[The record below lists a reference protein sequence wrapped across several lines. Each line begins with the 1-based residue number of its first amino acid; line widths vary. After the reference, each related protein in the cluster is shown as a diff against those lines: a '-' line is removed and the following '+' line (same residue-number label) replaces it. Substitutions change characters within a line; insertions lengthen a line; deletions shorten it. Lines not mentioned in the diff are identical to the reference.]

1 MMQQNRDRN
10 GRPRNTRP
18 YDLNRDVARTSA
30 PSQNH
35 TPRSTGSSRYGYNGE
50 PLSRPP
56 SRSANGSVRSSRA
69 DNSIQFP
76 TQSQTRRPAQGQG
89 SNTTQYPSGSR
100 PAGSRPKN
108 AKSGGKQ
115 RRPANNARS
124 GQSSRK
130 NQNHPNAQNHPNR
143 QQPAG
148 SQNQRLRPAQG
159 QGSNTTQYPAGN
171 RPAGSRPK
179 NAKSGGKQRRPANN
193 ARSGQSSRKNQN
205 AQNRPNR
212 QHPAG
217 SQSAPQQSPARRE
230 MRKKRKVTR
239 ATLRRRRILRRL
251 TAFAMLL
258 CVIGAGIYLTM
269 TMLFRI
275 NSIQV
280 QTPDGKQVTE
290 IAGYSADSIL
300 QRMGVQLE
308 ENIFSFEP
316 GEKAAV
322 LEQNFPLLGSIK
334 VIRDYPNTVVVQVT
348 EAVPAYAVQNGN
360 KWLVISDKWKILSEE
375 STQPE
380 GLCTLYGG
388 KLQDTAPGQAFCLV
402 EDADAASAS
411 GSEAAGSES
420 TADTGDARMEALRTL
435 RSKLEE
441 YGLSQDVT
449 RLEVADPEQLAFLY
463 QDRISV
469 LLGTLNDLDYKLDR
483 ARYVLTNA
491 DGKGCGPT
499 DTGRLDFSHTSASS
513 TRKIY
518 FAQGEPTLPSGYV
531 VPPKAE
537 EPAPA
542 EDAADSTD
550 STEGVEPTDTAEPA
564 AEADTEQLPL
574 THPDR
579 MTANEEENPM

>member
-1 MMQQNRDRN
+1 MQQNRDRN

-18 YDLNRDVARTSA
+18 YDLNRDVVRTSA
-30 PSQNH
+30 PSQDRN

-56 SRSANGSVRSSRA
+56 SRSANGGVRSSRA
-69 DNSIQFP
+69 DNSVQFP
-76 TQSQTRRPAQGQG
+76 TQNRRPAQGQG

-100 PAGSRPKN
+100 PKN
-108 AKSGGKQ
+108 GKSGGKQ

-124 GQSSRK
+124 GQNSRK
-130 NQNHPNAQNHPNR
+130 NQNHPN
-143 QQPAG
+143 
-148 SQNQRLRPAQG
+148 
-159 QGSNTTQYPAGN
+159 
-171 RPAGSRPK
+171 
-179 NAKSGGKQRRPANN
+179 
-193 ARSGQSSRKNQN
+193 
-205 AQNRPNR
+205 R

-217 SQSAPQQSPARRE
+217 SGQRLRPAQSAPQQSPARRE
-230 MRKKRKVTR
+230 QRKKRKVTR
-239 ATLRRRRILRRL
+239 ATLRRRRMLRRL

-290 IAGYSADSIL
+290 IAGYTADSIL

-348 EAVPAYAVQNGN
+348 EAVPAYAVQNGS

-388 KLQDTAPGQAFCLV
+388 KLQDTTPGQGFWFV
-402 EDADAASAS
+402 DDTDAASAS

-420 TADTGDARMEALRTL
+420 AVSTETARMEALRTL

-449 RLEVADPEQLAFLY
+449 RLEVADTEQLAFLY

-537 EPAPA
+537 DTAPE
-542 EDAADSTD
+542 EDAADSTE
-550 STEGVEPTDTAEPA
+550 STEGTEPTDTTEPA
-564 AEADTEQLPL
+564 ADADTEQLPL

>member
-10 GRPRNTRP
+10 GRPRNPRP

-30 PSQNH
+30 PSQDH

-56 SRSANGSVRSSRA
+56 SRSANGSVRASRA

-76 TQSQTRRPAQGQG
+76 TQTHRPAQGQG
-89 SNTTQYPSGSR
+89 SNATQYPTGSR
-100 PAGSRPKN
+100 PADSRPKN

-130 NQNHPNAQNHPNR
+130 NPNAQNHPSR
-143 QQPAG
+143 QHPAA
-148 SQNQRLRPAQG
+148 SQNQRLRPA
-159 QGSNTTQYPAGN
+159 
-171 RPAGSRPK
+171 
-179 NAKSGGKQRRPANN
+179 
-193 ARSGQSSRKNQN
+193 
-205 AQNRPNR
+205 
-212 QHPAG
+212 
-217 SQSAPQQSPARRE
+217 QSAPQQSPARRE
-230 MRKKRKVTR
+230 KRKKRKVTR

-251 TAFAMLL
+251 TTFAMLL

-300 QRMGVQLE
+300 QQMGVQLE

-348 EAVPAYAVQNGN
+348 EAVPAYAVQNGS

-388 KLQDTAPGQAFCLV
+388 KLQDTAPGQGFWFV
-402 EDADAASAS
+402 DDADAASAS
-411 GSEAAGSES
+411 GSETAESES
-420 TADTGDARMEALRTL
+420 TVSTENDRMEALRTL

-449 RLEVADPEQLAFLY
+449 RLEVADTEQLAFLY

-537 EPAPA
+537 ETTPA
-542 EDAADSTD
+542 EDTADSTEN
-550 STEGVEPTDTAEPA
+550 TEGTEPTDTAEPA
-564 AEADTEQLPL
+564 ADTDTEQLPL

>member
-1 MMQQNRDRN
+1 MQQNRDRN
-10 GRPRNTRP
+10 GRPRNPRP

-30 PSQNH
+30 PSQDH

-76 TQSQTRRPAQGQG
+76 TQTQPRRPAQGQG

-100 PAGSRPKN
+100 PAGN
-108 AKSGGKQ
+108 G
-115 RRPANNARS
+115 
-124 GQSSRK
+124 
-130 NQNHPNAQNHPNR
+130 
-143 QQPAG
+143 
-148 SQNQRLRPAQG
+148 QRLRPAQD
-159 QGSNTTQYPAGN
+159 
-171 RPAGSRPK
+171 
-179 NAKSGGKQRRPANN
+179 
-193 ARSGQSSRKNQN
+193 
-205 AQNRPNR
+205 
-212 QHPAG
+212 
-217 SQSAPQQSPARRE
+217 APQQSPARRE

-239 ATLRRRRILRRL
+239 ATLRRRRMLRRL

-290 IAGYSADSIL
+290 IAGYTADSIL

-348 EAVPAYAVQNGN
+348 EAVPAYAVQNGS

-388 KLQDTAPGQAFCLV
+388 KLQDTAPGQGFRFV
-402 EDADAASAS
+402 EDADAADAS
-411 GSEAAGSES
+411 GSETAESES
-420 TADTGDARMEALRTL
+420 TVNIETARMEALRTL

-449 RLEVADPEQLAFLY
+449 RLEVADTEQLAFLY

-542 EDAADSTD
+542 ENTADSTD
-550 STEGVEPTDTAEPA
+550 SAESTDTADTTEPA
-564 AEADTEQLPL
+564 AETDTEQLPL

>member
-1 MMQQNRDRN
+1 MQQNRDRN

-30 PSQNH
+30 PSQNN

-76 TQSQTRRPAQGQG
+76 TQSQTRRPAQG
-89 SNTTQYPSGSR
+89 SNTTQYPS
-100 PAGSRPKN
+100 GSRPKN

-124 GQSSRK
+124 GQNGRK
-130 NQNHPNAQNHPNR
+130 NQNYQNANR
-143 QQPAG
+143 QRPAG
-148 SQNQRLRPAQG
+148 NGQRLRPAQG
-159 QGSNTTQYPAGN
+159 AL
-171 RPAGSRPK
+171 
-179 NAKSGGKQRRPANN
+179 
-193 ARSGQSSRKNQN
+193 
-205 AQNRPNR
+205 
-212 QHPAG
+212 
-217 SQSAPQQSPARRE
+217 QQSPARRE

-239 ATLRRRRILRRL
+239 ATLRRRRMLRRL

-290 IAGYSADSIL
+290 ITGYSADSIL

-348 EAVPAYAVQNGN
+348 EAVPAYAVQNGS

-388 KLQDTAPGQAFCLV
+388 KLQDTTPGQGFWFV
-402 EDADAASAS
+402 DDADAASAS
-411 GSEAAGSES
+411 GSETAESES
-420 TADTGDARMEALRTL
+420 AVSTETARMEALRTL
-435 RSKLEE
+435 VSKLEE

-449 RLEVADPEQLAFLY
+449 RLEVADTEQIAFLY

-531 VPPKAE
+531 VPPKVE

-542 EDAADSTD
+542 EDAADSTE
-550 STEGVEPTDTAEPA
+550 STEGATPTDTTEPA
-564 AEADTEQLPL
+564 AETDAEQLPL

-579 MTANEEENPM
+579 MTANVEENPM

>member
-18 YDLNRDVARTSA
+18 YDLNRDVARTSV
-30 PSQNH
+30 PSQDH

-76 TQSQTRRPAQGQG
+76 TQSQPCRPAQGQG

-100 PAGSRPKN
+100 PSGSRPKN

-124 GQSSRK
+124 GQNSRK
-130 NQNHPNAQNHPNR
+130 NQNAQNHPNR
-143 QQPAG
+143 QHPAA
-148 SQNQRLRPAQG
+148 SQNQRLRPA
-159 QGSNTTQYPAGN
+159 
-171 RPAGSRPK
+171 
-179 NAKSGGKQRRPANN
+179 
-193 ARSGQSSRKNQN
+193 
-205 AQNRPNR
+205 
-212 QHPAG
+212 
-217 SQSAPQQSPARRE
+217 QSAPQQSPARRE

-375 STQPE
+375 SAQPE

-388 KLQDTAPGQAFCLV
+388 KLQDTTPGQGFWFV
-402 EDADAASAS
+402 DDADAASAS
-411 GSEAAGSES
+411 GSETAESES
-420 TADTGDARMEALRTL
+420 AVSTETDRMEALRTL

-449 RLEVADPEQLAFLY
+449 RLEVADTEQLAFLY

-550 STEGVEPTDTAEPA
+550 SAESTESADAADTTEPA
-564 AEADTEQLPL
+564 ADADTEQLPL

>member
-1 MMQQNRDRN
+1 MQQNRDRN

-30 PSQNH
+30 PSQNNP
-35 TPRSTGSSRYGYNGE
+35 PRSTGSSRYGYNGE

-76 TQSQTRRPAQGQG
+76 TQTHRPAQGQG
-89 SNTTQYPSGSR
+89 SNTTQYPTGSR
-100 PAGSRPKN
+100 PADSRPQN

-130 NQNHPNAQNHPNR
+130 NPNHPNR
-143 QQPAG
+143 QRPAA
-148 SQNQRLRPAQG
+148 SQNQRLRPA
-159 QGSNTTQYPAGN
+159 
-171 RPAGSRPK
+171 
-179 NAKSGGKQRRPANN
+179 
-193 ARSGQSSRKNQN
+193 
-205 AQNRPNR
+205 
-212 QHPAG
+212 
-217 SQSAPQQSPARRE
+217 QSAPQQSPARRE
-230 MRKKRKVTR
+230 KRKKRKVTR

-348 EAVPAYAVQNGN
+348 EAVPAYAVQNGS

-388 KLQDTAPGQAFCLV
+388 KLQDTAPGQGFWFV
-402 EDADAASAS
+402 EDADAASTS
-411 GSEAAGSES
+411 GSETAESES
-420 TADTGDARMEALRTL
+420 AVSTETARMEALRTL
-435 RSKLEE
+435 VGKLEE

-449 RLEVADPEQLAFLY
+449 RLEVADTEQLAFLY

-537 EPAPA
+537 EPTPA
-542 EDAADSTD
+542 EDTADSTE
-550 STEGVEPTDTAEPA
+550 STEGTEPTDTTEPA
-564 AEADTEQLPL
+564 ADTDTGQLPL

-579 MTANEEENPM
+579 MTANVEENPM

>member
-1 MMQQNRDRN
+1 MQQNRDRN

-30 PSQNH
+30 PSQDH

-56 SRSANGSVRSSRA
+56 SRSANGGVRSSRA

-76 TQSQTRRPAQGQG
+76 TQSQTRRPAQG

-124 GQSSRK
+124 GQ
-130 NQNHPNAQNHPNR
+130 
-143 QQPAG
+143 
-148 SQNQRLRPAQG
+148 
-159 QGSNTTQYPAGN
+159 
-171 RPAGSRPK
+171 
-179 NAKSGGKQRRPANN
+179 NN
-193 ARSGQSSRKNQN
+193 RKNQN

-217 SQSAPQQSPARRE
+217 SQSQRLRPAQSPARRE
-230 MRKKRKVTR
+230 KRKKRKVTR

-388 KLQDTAPGQAFCLV
+388 KLQDTTPGQGFWFV
-402 EDADAASAS
+402 DDADAASAS
-411 GSEAAGSES
+411 GSASGSETAESESAVS
-420 TADTGDARMEALRTL
+420 TETARMEALRTL

-449 RLEVADPEQLAFLY
+449 RLEVADTEQLAFLY

-518 FAQGEPTLPSGYV
+518 FAQGEPALPSGYV

-550 STEGVEPTDTAEPA
+550 SAESAESADAADTTEPA
-564 AEADTEQLPL
+564 ADADTEQLP
-574 THPDR
+574 PD
-579 MTANEEENPM
+579 PP

>member
-1 MMQQNRDRN
+1 MQQNRDRN

-30 PSQNH
+30 PSQDH

-56 SRSANGSVRSSRA
+56 SRSANGSVRASRA

-76 TQSQTRRPAQGQG
+76 TQSQTRRPAQG
-89 SNTTQYPSGSR
+89 SNTTQYPS
-100 PAGSRPKN
+100 
-108 AKSGGKQ
+108 
-115 RRPANNARS
+115 
-124 GQSSRK
+124 
-130 NQNHPNAQNHPNR
+130 
-143 QQPAG
+143 
-148 SQNQRLRPAQG
+148 
-159 QGSNTTQYPAGN
+159 
-171 RPAGSRPK
+171 GSRPK

-205 AQNRPNR
+205 AQNHPNR
-212 QHPAG
+212 QHPAA
-217 SQSAPQQSPARRE
+217 SQNQRPRPAQSAPQQSPARRE

-316 GEKAAV
+316 GEKAAA

-348 EAVPAYAVQNGN
+348 EAVPAYAVQNGS

-388 KLQDTAPGQAFCLV
+388 KLQDTTPGQGFRFV
-402 EDADAASAS
+402 DDADAASAS
-411 GSEAAGSES
+411 GSEAAESES
-420 TADTGDARMEALRTL
+420 AVSTENARMEALRTL
-435 RSKLEE
+435 VSKLEE
-441 YGLSQDVT
+441 YGLSQDMT
-449 RLEVADPEQLAFLY
+449 RLEVADTEQLAFLY

-542 EDAADSTD
+542 EDTADSTE
-550 STEGVEPTDTAEPA
+550 STEGATPTDTTEPA
-564 AEADTEQLPL
+564 AETDTEQLPL

-579 MTANEEENPM
+579 MTANVEENPM

>member
-1 MMQQNRDRN
+1 MQQNRDRN
-10 GRPRNTRP
+10 GRPRNPRP

-30 PSQNH
+30 PSQDH

-76 TQSQTRRPAQGQG
+76 TQTQSQPR
-89 SNTTQYPSGSR
+89 
-100 PAGSRPKN
+100 
-108 AKSGGKQ
+108 
-115 RRPANNARS
+115 
-124 GQSSRK
+124 
-130 NQNHPNAQNHPNR
+130 
-143 QQPAG
+143 
-148 SQNQRLRPAQG
+148 RPAQG

-205 AQNRPNR
+205 YQNAKR

-217 SQSAPQQSPARRE
+217 NDQRLRPAQSAPQQSPARRE

-388 KLQDTAPGQAFCLV
+388 KLQDTTPGQGFWFV
-402 EDADAASAS
+402 DDADAASAS
-411 GSEAAGSES
+411 GSETAESES
-420 TADTGDARMEALRTL
+420 TGSTENDRMEALRTL
-435 RSKLEE
+435 VGKLGE
-441 YGLSQDVT
+441 YDLSQDVT
-449 RLEVADPEQLAFLY
+449 RLEVADTEQLAFLY

-542 EDAADSTD
+542 EDTADSTD
-550 STEGVEPTDTAEPA
+550 SAESTDTADTTEPA
-564 AEADTEQLPL
+564 AETDTEQLPL

>member
-1 MMQQNRDRN
+1 MQQNRDRN

-30 PSQNH
+30 PSQNN

-76 TQSQTRRPAQGQG
+76 TQTQSQSQTRRPAQG
-89 SNTTQYPSGSR
+89 SNTTQYPS
-100 PAGSRPKN
+100 GSRPKN

-124 GQSSRK
+124 GQSNRK
-130 NQNHPNAQNHPNR
+130 NQNAQNHPNR
-143 QQPAG
+143 QHPAG
-148 SQNQRLRPAQG
+148 SGQRLRPAQ
-159 QGSNTTQYPAGN
+159 
-171 RPAGSRPK
+171 
-179 NAKSGGKQRRPANN
+179 
-193 ARSGQSSRKNQN
+193 
-205 AQNRPNR
+205 
-212 QHPAG
+212 
-217 SQSAPQQSPARRE
+217 SAPQQNPARRE
-230 MRKKRKVTR
+230 QRKKRKVTR
-239 ATLRRRRILRRL
+239 ATLRRRRMLRRL

-280 QTPDGKQVTE
+280 QTPDGTQVSE

-348 EAVPAYAVQNGN
+348 EAVPAYAVQNGS

-388 KLQDTAPGQAFCLV
+388 KLQDTTPGQGFWFV
-402 EDADAASAS
+402 DDADAASAS
-411 GSEAAGSES
+411 GSASGSEAAESES
-420 TADTGDARMEALRTL
+420 AVSTETARMEALRTL
-435 RSKLEE
+435 VSKLEE

-449 RLEVADPEQLAFLY
+449 RLEVADTEQIAFLY

-483 ARYVLTNA
+483 ARYVLTNV

-542 EDAADSTD
+542 EDTADSTE
-550 STEGVEPTDTAEPA
+550 STEGTEPTDTTEPA
-564 AEADTEQLPL
+564 AETDTEQLPL

-579 MTANEEENPM
+579 MTANVEENPM

>member
-30 PSQNH
+30 PSQDH

-56 SRSANGSVRSSRA
+56 SRSANGGVRSSRA

-76 TQSQTRRPAQGQG
+76 TQSQTRRPAQG
-89 SNTTQYPSGSR
+89 SNTTQHPS
-100 PAGSRPKN
+100 
-108 AKSGGKQ
+108 
-115 RRPANNARS
+115 
-124 GQSSRK
+124 
-130 NQNHPNAQNHPNR
+130 
-143 QQPAG
+143 
-148 SQNQRLRPAQG
+148 
-159 QGSNTTQYPAGN
+159 
-171 RPAGSRPK
+171 GSRPK

-205 AQNRPNR
+205 AQNHPNR
-212 QHPAG
+212 QQPAG
-217 SQSAPQQSPARRE
+217 SQNQRLRPAQTAPQQSPARRE
-230 MRKKRKVTR
+230 KRKKRKVTR

-348 EAVPAYAVQNGN
+348 EAVPAYAVQNGS

-388 KLQDTAPGQAFCLV
+388 KLQDTTPGQGFWFV
-402 EDADAASAS
+402 DDADAASAS
-411 GSEAAGSES
+411 GSASGSEAAESES
-420 TADTGDARMEALRTL
+420 AVSTETARMEALRTL
-435 RSKLEE
+435 VSKLEE

-449 RLEVADPEQLAFLY
+449 RLEVADTEQIAFLY

-542 EDAADSTD
+542 EDTADSTE
-550 STEGVEPTDTAEPA
+550 STEGATPTDTTEPA
-564 AEADTEQLPL
+564 AETDTKQLPL

-579 MTANEEENPM
+579 MTANVEENPM

>member
-1 MMQQNRDRN
+1 MQQNRDRN

-30 PSQNH
+30 PSQDH

-76 TQSQTRRPAQGQG
+76 TQTQSQTRRPAQG

-100 PAGSRPKN
+100 PKN
-108 AKSGGKQ
+108 AKAGGKQ

-124 GQSSRK
+124 GQNSRK
-130 NQNHPNAQNHPNR
+130 NQNAQNHPNR
-143 QQPAG
+143 QHPAG
-148 SQNQRLRPAQG
+148 NGQPLRPAQ
-159 QGSNTTQYPAGN
+159 A
-171 RPAGSRPK
+171 
-179 NAKSGGKQRRPANN
+179 
-193 ARSGQSSRKNQN
+193 
-205 AQNRPNR
+205 
-212 QHPAG
+212 
-217 SQSAPQQSPARRE
+217 APQQSPARRE
-230 MRKKRKVTR
+230 KRKKRKVTR
-239 ATLRRRRILRRL
+239 ATLRRRRMLRRL

-348 EAVPAYAVQNGN
+348 EAVPAYAVQNGS

-388 KLQDTAPGQAFCLV
+388 KLQDTAPGQGFRFA
-402 EDADAASAS
+402 EDADAASTS
-411 GSEAAGSES
+411 GSETAESES
-420 TADTGDARMEALRTL
+420 AVSTESARMEALRTL
-435 RSKLEE
+435 VGKLEE
-441 YGLSQDVT
+441 YGLSQDMT
-449 RLEVADPEQLAFLY
+449 RLEVADTEQLAFLY

-537 EPAPA
+537 
-542 EDAADSTD
+542 DTADSTE
-550 STEGVEPTDTAEPA
+550 STEGATPTDTTEPA
-564 AEADTEQLPL
+564 AETDTEQLPL

-579 MTANEEENPM
+579 MTANVEENPM

>member
-18 YDLNRDVARTSA
+18 YDLDRDVARTSA

-56 SRSANGSVRSSRA
+56 SRSANGSVRASRA

-76 TQSQTRRPAQGQG
+76 TQTQSQTRRPAQGQG

-100 PAGSRPKN
+100 PKN
-108 AKSGGKQ
+108 AKSGGKR

-130 NQNHPNAQNHPNR
+130 NQNHPNR
-143 QQPAG
+143 QHPAG
-148 SQNQRLRPAQG
+148 SQNQRLRPAQ
-159 QGSNTTQYPAGN
+159 A
-171 RPAGSRPK
+171 AL
-179 NAKSGGKQRRPANN
+179 
-193 ARSGQSSRKNQN
+193 
-205 AQNRPNR
+205 
-212 QHPAG
+212 
-217 SQSAPQQSPARRE
+217 QQSPARRE
-230 MRKKRKVTR
+230 KRKKRKVTR
-239 ATLRRRRILRRL
+239 ATLRRRRMLRRL

-348 EAVPAYAVQNGN
+348 EAVPAYAVQNGS

-375 STQPE
+375 SAQPE

-388 KLQDTAPGQAFCLV
+388 KLQDTTPGQGFWFV
-402 EDADAASAS
+402 DDADAASAS
-411 GSEAAGSES
+411 GSASGSETAESESAVS
-420 TADTGDARMEALRTL
+420 TETARMEALRTL
-435 RSKLEE
+435 VGKLEE

-449 RLEVADPEQLAFLY
+449 RLEVADTEQIAFLY

-542 EDAADSTD
+542 EDTADSTE
-550 STEGVEPTDTAEPA
+550 STESATPTDTTEPA
-564 AEADTEQLPL
+564 ADADTEQLPL

>member
-18 YDLNRDVARTSA
+18 YDLNRDVVRTSA

-56 SRSANGSVRSSRA
+56 SRSANGSVRASRA

-76 TQSQTRRPAQGQG
+76 TQPQTRRPAQG
-89 SNTTQYPSGSR
+89 SNTAQYPSGSR

-108 AKSGGKQ
+108 VKPGGKQ
-115 RRPANNARS
+115 RRPASAARS
-124 GQSSRK
+124 GQGSRK
-130 NQNHPNAQNHPNR
+130 PQNYPNAQNHPNR
-143 QQPAG
+143 QHPAD
-148 SQNQRLRPAQG
+148 SQNQRLRPAQ
-159 QGSNTTQYPAGN
+159 SAG
-171 RPAGSRPK
+171 
-179 NAKSGGKQRRPANN
+179 
-193 ARSGQSSRKNQN
+193 
-205 AQNRPNR
+205 
-212 QHPAG
+212 
-217 SQSAPQQSPARRE
+217 QQSPARRE

-239 ATLRRRRILRRL
+239 ATLRRRRMLRRL

-290 IAGYSADSIL
+290 IAGYTADSIL

-348 EAVPAYAVQNGN
+348 EAVPTYAVQNGSN
-360 KWLVISDKWKILSEE
+360 WLVISDKWKILSEE

-388 KLQDTAPGQAFCLV
+388 KLQDTTPGQSFWFV
-402 EDADAASAS
+402 EDTDAASAS
-411 GSEAAGSES
+411 GSEAAES
-420 TADTGDARMEALRTL
+420 TVSTENDRMEALRTL

-449 RLEVADPEQLAFLY
+449 RLEVADTEQLAFLY

-542 EDAADSTD
+542 EDAVG
-550 STEGVEPTDTAEPA
+550 STEGADTADTAEPA
-564 AEADTEQLPL
+564 AAADAAQLPL

-579 MTANEEENPM
+579 MTADVEENPM

>member
-1 MMQQNRDRN
+1 M
-10 GRPRNTRP
+10 
-18 YDLNRDVARTSA
+18 
-30 PSQNH
+30 
-35 TPRSTGSSRYGYNGE
+35 
-50 PLSRPP
+50 
-56 SRSANGSVRSSRA
+56 RSSRA

-76 TQSQTRRPAQGQG
+76 TQTQPRRPAQG
-89 SNTTQYPSGSR
+89 SNTTQY
-100 PAGSRPKN
+100 
-108 AKSGGKQ
+108 
-115 RRPANNARS
+115 
-124 GQSSRK
+124 
-130 NQNHPNAQNHPNR
+130 H
-143 QQPAG
+143 
-148 SQNQRLRPAQG
+148 
-159 QGSNTTQYPAGN
+159 AGN

-179 NAKSGGKQRRPANN
+179 NAKSGGKQRRPTNN

-239 ATLRRRRILRRL
+239 ATLRRRRMLRRL

-300 QRMGVQLE
+300 QQMGVQLE

-322 LEQNFPLLGSIK
+322 LEQNFPLL
-334 VIRDYPNTVVVQVT
+334 
-348 EAVPAYAVQNGN
+348 
-360 KWLVISDKWKILSEE
+360 DKWKILSEE

-388 KLQDTAPGQAFCLV
+388 KLQDTTPGQGFWFV
-402 EDADAASAS
+402 DDADAASAS
-411 GSEAAGSES
+411 GSETAESES
-420 TADTGDARMEALRTL
+420 TVSTETARMEALRTL

-449 RLEVADPEQLAFLY
+449 RLEVADTEQLAFLY

-542 EDAADSTD
+542 EDTADSTESAESAD
-550 STEGVEPTDTAEPA
+550 AVDTTEPA
-564 AEADTEQLPL
+564 ADADTEQLPL

>member
-30 PSQNH
+30 PSQDH
-35 TPRSTGSSRYGYNGE
+35 TPRSTGSSRYGE
-50 PLSRPP
+50 TPVE
-56 SRSANGSVRSSRA
+56 SALPYLAQISQLLLMTVYPGRGGQVYLPGSNEKIAAAKSLL
-69 DNSIQFP
+69 
-76 TQSQTRRPAQGQG
+76 QGQG
-89 SNTTQYPSGSR
+89 SNTTQYPAGSR

-148 SQNQRLRPAQG
+148 SQNQRLRPAQ
-159 QGSNTTQYPAGN
+159 T
-171 RPAGSRPK
+171 
-179 NAKSGGKQRRPANN
+179 
-193 ARSGQSSRKNQN
+193 
-205 AQNRPNR
+205 
-212 QHPAG
+212 
-217 SQSAPQQSPARRE
+217 APQQSPARRE
-230 MRKKRKVTR
+230 KRKKRKVTR

-348 EAVPAYAVQNGN
+348 EAVPAYAVQNGS

-411 GSEAAGSES
+411 GSETAESES
-420 TADTGDARMEALRTL
+420 AVSTETARMEALRTL
-435 RSKLEE
+435 VSKLEE

-449 RLEVADPEQLAFLY
+449 RLEVADTEQIAFLY

-531 VPPKAE
+531 VPPKVE

-550 STEGVEPTDTAEPA
+550 STEGVEPA
-564 AEADTEQLPL
+564 ADADTEQLPL

>member
-1 MMQQNRDRN
+1 MQQNRDRN

-18 YDLNRDVARTSA
+18 YDLNRDVARASA
-30 PSQNH
+30 PSQDH
-35 TPRSTGSSRYGYNGE
+35 TSRSTGSSRYGYNGE

-56 SRSANGSVRSSRA
+56 SRSANGSVRASRA

-76 TQSQTRRPAQGQG
+76 TQTQSQTRRPAQG
-89 SNTTQYPSGSR
+89 SNTTQYPS
-100 PAGSRPKN
+100 
-108 AKSGGKQ
+108 
-115 RRPANNARS
+115 
-124 GQSSRK
+124 
-130 NQNHPNAQNHPNR
+130 
-143 QQPAG
+143 
-148 SQNQRLRPAQG
+148 
-159 QGSNTTQYPAGN
+159 
-171 RPAGSRPK
+171 GSRPK

-205 AQNRPNR
+205 AQNHPNR
-212 QHPAG
+212 QHPAA
-217 SQSAPQQSPARRE
+217 SQNQRLRPAQSAPQQSPARRE
-230 MRKKRKVTR
+230 KRKKRKVTR
-239 ATLRRRRILRRL
+239 ATLRRRRMLRRL

-348 EAVPAYAVQNGN
+348 EAVPAYAVQNGS

-375 STQPE
+375 STQPK

-388 KLQDTAPGQAFCLV
+388 KLQDTTPGQGFWFV
-402 EDADAASAS
+402 DDADAASAS
-411 GSEAAGSES
+411 GSEAAESES
-420 TADTGDARMEALRTL
+420 AVSTETARMEALRTL
-435 RSKLEE
+435 VSKLEE
-441 YGLSQDVT
+441 YGLSQDMT
-449 RLEVADPEQLAFLY
+449 RLEVADTEQLAFLY

-542 EDAADSTD
+542 EDTADSTE
-550 STEGVEPTDTAEPA
+550 STEGATPTDTTEPA
-564 AEADTEQLPL
+564 AETDTEQLPL

-579 MTANEEENPM
+579 MTANVEENPM

>member
-1 MMQQNRDRN
+1 MQQNRDRN

-30 PSQNH
+30 PSQDP

-56 SRSANGSVRSSRA
+56 SRSANGGVRSSRA

-76 TQSQTRRPAQGQG
+76 TQTQSQTRRPAQG
-89 SNTTQYPSGSR
+89 SNTTQYPS
-100 PAGSRPKN
+100 
-108 AKSGGKQ
+108 
-115 RRPANNARS
+115 
-124 GQSSRK
+124 
-130 NQNHPNAQNHPNR
+130 
-143 QQPAG
+143 
-148 SQNQRLRPAQG
+148 
-159 QGSNTTQYPAGN
+159 
-171 RPAGSRPK
+171 GSRPK

-205 AQNRPNR
+205 AQNHPNR
-212 QHPAG
+212 QHPAA
-217 SQSAPQQSPARRE
+217 SQNQRPRPAQSAPQQSPARRE

-239 ATLRRRRILRRL
+239 ATLRRRRMLRRL

-348 EAVPAYAVQNGN
+348 EAVPAYAVQNGS

-388 KLQDTAPGQAFCLV
+388 KLQDTTPGQGFWFV
-402 EDADAASAS
+402 DDADAASAS
-411 GSEAAGSES
+411 GSEAAESES
-420 TADTGDARMEALRTL
+420 AVSTENARMEALRTL
-435 RSKLEE
+435 VSKLEE
-441 YGLSQDVT
+441 YGLSQDMT
-449 RLEVADPEQLAFLY
+449 RLEVADTEQLAFLY

-542 EDAADSTD
+542 EDTADSTE
-550 STEGVEPTDTAEPA
+550 STEGATPTDTTEPA
-564 AEADTEQLPL
+564 AETDTEQLPL

-579 MTANEEENPM
+579 MTANVEENPM

>member
-1 MMQQNRDRN
+1 MQQNRDRN

-30 PSQNH
+30 PSQDP

-56 SRSANGSVRSSRA
+56 SRSANGSVRASRA
-69 DNSIQFP
+69 VNSIQFP
-76 TQSQTRRPAQGQG
+76 TQTQSQTRRPAQG

-130 NQNHPNAQNHPNR
+130 NQN
-143 QQPAG
+143 
-148 SQNQRLRPAQG
+148 
-159 QGSNTTQYPAGN
+159 
-171 RPAGSRPK
+171 
-179 NAKSGGKQRRPANN
+179 
-193 ARSGQSSRKNQN
+193 

-212 QHPAG
+212 QHPAA
-217 SQSAPQQSPARRE
+217 SQSQRLRPAQSAPQQSPARRE

-239 ATLRRRRILRRL
+239 ATLRRRRMLRRL

-348 EAVPAYAVQNGN
+348 EAVPAYAVQNGS

-388 KLQDTAPGQAFCLV
+388 KLQDTTPGQGFWFV
-402 EDADAASAS
+402 DDADAASAS
-411 GSEAAGSES
+411 GSEAAESES
-420 TADTGDARMEALRTL
+420 AVSTETARMEALRTL
-435 RSKLEE
+435 VSKLEE
-441 YGLSQDVT
+441 YGLSQDMT
-449 RLEVADPEQLAFLY
+449 RLEVADTEQLAFLY

-542 EDAADSTD
+542 EDTADSTE
-550 STEGVEPTDTAEPA
+550 STEGATPTDTTEPA
-564 AEADTEQLPL
+564 AETDTEQLPL

-579 MTANEEENPM
+579 MTANVEENPM

>member
-1 MMQQNRDRN
+1 MQQNRDRN

-30 PSQNH
+30 PSQDH

-56 SRSANGSVRSSRA
+56 SRSANGGVRSSRA

-76 TQSQTRRPAQGQG
+76 TQSQTRRPAQG
-89 SNTTQYPSGSR
+89 SNTTQYPS
-100 PAGSRPKN
+100 GSRPKN

-124 GQSSRK
+124 GQNGRK
-130 NQNHPNAQNHPNR
+130 NQNYQNANR
-143 QQPAG
+143 QRPAG
-148 SQNQRLRPAQG
+148 NGQRLRPAQG
-159 QGSNTTQYPAGN
+159 AL
-171 RPAGSRPK
+171 
-179 NAKSGGKQRRPANN
+179 
-193 ARSGQSSRKNQN
+193 
-205 AQNRPNR
+205 
-212 QHPAG
+212 
-217 SQSAPQQSPARRE
+217 QQSPARRE

-239 ATLRRRRILRRL
+239 ATLRRRRMLRRL

-348 EAVPAYAVQNGN
+348 EAVPAYAVQNGS

-388 KLQDTAPGQAFCLV
+388 KLQDTTPGQGFWFV
-402 EDADAASAS
+402 DDADAASAS
-411 GSEAAGSES
+411 GSETAESES
-420 TADTGDARMEALRTL
+420 AVSTETARMEALRTL
-435 RSKLEE
+435 VSKLEE

-449 RLEVADPEQLAFLY
+449 RLEVADTEQIAFLY

-542 EDAADSTD
+542 EDTADSTE
-550 STEGVEPTDTAEPA
+550 STEGATPTDTTEPA
-564 AEADTEQLPL
+564 AETDTGQLPL

-579 MTANEEENPM
+579 MTANVEENPM

>member
-1 MMQQNRDRN
+1 MQQNRDRN
-10 GRPRNTRP
+10 GRPRNPRP
-18 YDLNRDVARTSA
+18 YDLNRDVVRTSA
-30 PSQNH
+30 PSQDH

-76 TQSQTRRPAQGQG
+76 TQTHRPAQGQG
-89 SNTTQYPSGSR
+89 SNTTQYPTGSR
-100 PAGSRPKN
+100 PADSRPKN

-115 RRPANNARS
+115 RRPASNARS

-143 QQPAG
+143 QHPAAG
-148 SQNQRLRPAQG
+148 QNQRLRPA
-159 QGSNTTQYPAGN
+159 
-171 RPAGSRPK
+171 
-179 NAKSGGKQRRPANN
+179 
-193 ARSGQSSRKNQN
+193 
-205 AQNRPNR
+205 
-212 QHPAG
+212 
-217 SQSAPQQSPARRE
+217 QSAPQQSPARRE
-230 MRKKRKVTR
+230 KRKKRKVTR

-300 QRMGVQLE
+300 QQMGVQLE

-348 EAVPAYAVQNGN
+348 EAVPAYAVQNGS

-388 KLQDTAPGQAFCLV
+388 KLQDTTPGQGFWFV

-411 GSEAAGSES
+411 GSETAESES
-420 TADTGDARMEALRTL
+420 AVSTETARMEALRTL

-449 RLEVADPEQLAFLY
+449 RLEVADTEQLAFLY

-537 EPAPA
+537 ETTPA
-542 EDAADSTD
+542 EDTADSTEN
-550 STEGVEPTDTAEPA
+550 TEGTEPTDTAEPA
-564 AEADTEQLPL
+564 ADTDTEQLPL

>member
-1 MMQQNRDRN
+1 MQQNRDRN

-18 YDLNRDVARTSA
+18 YDLNRDVVRTSV
-30 PSQNH
+30 PSQDHN

-76 TQSQTRRPAQGQG
+76 TQTQSQPR
-89 SNTTQYPSGSR
+89 
-100 PAGSRPKN
+100 
-108 AKSGGKQ
+108 
-115 RRPANNARS
+115 
-124 GQSSRK
+124 
-130 NQNHPNAQNHPNR
+130 
-143 QQPAG
+143 
-148 SQNQRLRPAQG
+148 RPAQG

-212 QHPAG
+212 QHPADNG
-217 SQSAPQQSPARRE
+217 QRLRPAQGAPQQSPARRE

-348 EAVPAYAVQNGN
+348 EAVPAYAVQNGS

-388 KLQDTAPGQAFCLV
+388 KLQDTTPGQGFWFV
-402 EDADAASAS
+402 DDADAASAS
-411 GSEAAGSES
+411 GSETAESES
-420 TADTGDARMEALRTL
+420 TVSTENDRMEALRTL

-449 RLEVADPEQLAFLY
+449 RLEVADTEQLAFLY

-542 EDAADSTD
+542 EDTADSTD
-550 STEGVEPTDTAEPA
+550 SAESTDTADTTEPA
-564 AEADTEQLPL
+564 ADADTEQLPL

>member
-30 PSQNH
+30 PSQDH

-56 SRSANGSVRSSRA
+56 SRSANGSVRASRA

-76 TQSQTRRPAQGQG
+76 TQPQTRRPAQGQG
-89 SNTTQYPSGSR
+89 SNTAQSGSR

-115 RRPANNARS
+115 R
-124 GQSSRK
+124 SRK
-130 NQNHPNAQNHPNR
+130 PQNYPNVQNHPNR
-143 QQPAG
+143 QHPAD
-148 SQNQRLRPAQG
+148 SQNQRLRPAQ
-159 QGSNTTQYPAGN
+159 SAG
-171 RPAGSRPK
+171 
-179 NAKSGGKQRRPANN
+179 
-193 ARSGQSSRKNQN
+193 
-205 AQNRPNR
+205 
-212 QHPAG
+212 
-217 SQSAPQQSPARRE
+217 QQSPARRE

-239 ATLRRRRILRRL
+239 ATLRRRRMLRRL

-275 NSIQV
+275 SSIQV

-348 EAVPAYAVQNGN
+348 EAVPAYAVQNGS

-388 KLQDTAPGQAFCLV
+388 KLQDTTPGQGFWFV
-402 EDADAASAS
+402 DDADAASAS
-411 GSEAAGSES
+411 GSESAESES
-420 TADTGDARMEALRTL
+420 TVSTETARMEALRTL

-449 RLEVADPEQLAFLY
+449 RLEVADTEQLAFLY

-499 DTGRLDFSHTSASS
+499 DTGRLDFSHTSAGS

-542 EDAADSTD
+542 EDTADSTE
-550 STEGVEPTDTAEPA
+550 STGGAEPA
-564 AEADTEQLPL
+564 DTTEPAADADAEQLPL

-579 MTANEEENPM
+579 MTADVEENPM

>member
-1 MMQQNRDRN
+1 MQQNRDRN

-30 PSQNH
+30 PSQDH

-76 TQSQTRRPAQGQG
+76 TQTQSQSQTRRPAQG

-100 PAGSRPKN
+100 PKN
-108 AKSGGKQ
+108 V
-115 RRPANNARS
+115 
-124 GQSSRK
+124 
-130 NQNHPNAQNHPNR
+130 
-143 QQPAG
+143 
-148 SQNQRLRPAQG
+148 
-159 QGSNTTQYPAGN
+159 
-171 RPAGSRPK
+171 
-179 NAKSGGKQRRPANN
+179 KSGGKQRRPANN

-205 AQNRPNR
+205 AQNHPNR

-217 SQSAPQQSPARRE
+217 SGQRLRPAQSATQQSPARRE
-230 MRKKRKVTR
+230 QRKKRKVTR
-239 ATLRRRRILRRL
+239 ATLRRRRMLRRL

-290 IAGYSADSIL
+290 IAGYTADSIL

-348 EAVPAYAVQNGN
+348 EAVPAYAVQNGS

-388 KLQDTAPGQAFCLV
+388 KLQDTTPGQGFWFV
-402 EDADAASAS
+402 GDADAASAS
-411 GSEAAGSES
+411 GSASGSEAAESES
-420 TADTGDARMEALRTL
+420 AVSTETARMEALRTL
-435 RSKLEE
+435 VSKLEE

-449 RLEVADPEQLAFLY
+449 RLEVADTEQIAFLY

-542 EDAADSTD
+542 EDTADSTE
-550 STEGVEPTDTAEPA
+550 STEGATPTDTTEPA
-564 AEADTEQLPL
+564 AETDTEQLPL

-579 MTANEEENPM
+579 MTANVEENPM

>member
-30 PSQNH
+30 PSQDH

-56 SRSANGSVRSSRA
+56 SRSANGSVRASRA

-76 TQSQTRRPAQGQG
+76 TQTQSQTRRPAQG
-89 SNTTQYPSGSR
+89 SNTTQYPS
-100 PAGSRPKN
+100 GSRPKN

-124 GQSSRK
+124 GQNSRK
-130 NQNHPNAQNHPNR
+130 NQNAQNHPNR
-143 QQPAG
+143 QHPAA
-148 SQNQRLRPAQG
+148 SQNQRLRPA
-159 QGSNTTQYPAGN
+159 
-171 RPAGSRPK
+171 
-179 NAKSGGKQRRPANN
+179 
-193 ARSGQSSRKNQN
+193 
-205 AQNRPNR
+205 
-212 QHPAG
+212 
-217 SQSAPQQSPARRE
+217 QSAPQQSPARRE
-230 MRKKRKVTR
+230 KRKKRKVTR
-239 ATLRRRRILRRL
+239 ATLRRRRMLRRL

-348 EAVPAYAVQNGN
+348 EAVPAYAVQNGS

-375 STQPE
+375 STQPK

-388 KLQDTAPGQAFCLV
+388 KLQDTTPGQGFRFV
-402 EDADAASAS
+402 DDADAASAS
-411 GSEAAGSES
+411 GSEAAESES
-420 TADTGDARMEALRTL
+420 AVSTETARMEALRTL
-435 RSKLEE
+435 VSKLEE
-441 YGLSQDVT
+441 YGLSQDMT
-449 RLEVADPEQLAFLY
+449 RLEVADTEQLAFLY

-550 STEGVEPTDTAEPA
+550 STESTDTADTTEPA
-564 AEADTEQLPL
+564 ADADTEQLSL

>member
-1 MMQQNRDRN
+1 MQQNRDRN

-30 PSQNH
+30 PSQDH

-56 SRSANGSVRSSRA
+56 SRSANGSVRASRA

-76 TQSQTRRPAQGQG
+76 TQTQSQTRRPAQG
-89 SNTTQYPSGSR
+89 SNTTQYPS
-100 PAGSRPKN
+100 
-108 AKSGGKQ
+108 
-115 RRPANNARS
+115 
-124 GQSSRK
+124 
-130 NQNHPNAQNHPNR
+130 
-143 QQPAG
+143 
-148 SQNQRLRPAQG
+148 
-159 QGSNTTQYPAGN
+159 
-171 RPAGSRPK
+171 GSRPK

-205 AQNRPNR
+205 AQNHPNR
-212 QHPAG
+212 QHPAA
-217 SQSAPQQSPARRE
+217 SQNQRLRPAQSAPQQSPARRE
-230 MRKKRKVTR
+230 KRKKRKVTR
-239 ATLRRRRILRRL
+239 ATLRRRRMLRRL

-348 EAVPAYAVQNGN
+348 EAVPAYAVQNGS

-388 KLQDTAPGQAFCLV
+388 KLQDTTPGQGFWFV
-402 EDADAASAS
+402 DDADAASAS
-411 GSEAAGSES
+411 GSEAAESES
-420 TADTGDARMEALRTL
+420 AVSTETARMEALRTL
-435 RSKLEE
+435 VSKLEE
-441 YGLSQDVT
+441 YGLSQDMT
-449 RLEVADPEQLAFLY
+449 RLEVADTEQLAFLY

-542 EDAADSTD
+542 EDTADSTE
-550 STEGVEPTDTAEPA
+550 STEGATPTDTAEPA
-564 AEADTEQLPL
+564 AETDTEQLPL

-579 MTANEEENPM
+579 MTANVEENPM

>member
-1 MMQQNRDRN
+1 MQQNRDRN
-10 GRPRNTRP
+10 GRPRNPRP

-30 PSQNH
+30 PSQDH
-35 TPRSTGSSRYGYNGE
+35 MPRSTGSSRYGYNGE

-76 TQSQTRRPAQGQG
+76 TQTQSQPYRPAQG
-89 SNTTQYPSGSR
+89 SNTTQYPTGSR
-100 PAGSRPKN
+100 PADSRPKN

-130 NQNHPNAQNHPNR
+130 NQNHPNRQHP
-143 QQPAG
+143 AA
-148 SQNQRLRPAQG
+148 SQNQRLRPA
-159 QGSNTTQYPAGN
+159 
-171 RPAGSRPK
+171 
-179 NAKSGGKQRRPANN
+179 
-193 ARSGQSSRKNQN
+193 
-205 AQNRPNR
+205 
-212 QHPAG
+212 
-217 SQSAPQQSPARRE
+217 QSAPQQSPARRE
-230 MRKKRKVTR
+230 KRKKRKVTR

-300 QRMGVQLE
+300 QQMGVQLE

-316 GEKAAV
+316 SEKAAV

-388 KLQDTAPGQAFCLV
+388 KLQDTAPGQGFWFA

-411 GSEAAGSES
+411 GSESAESES
-420 TADTGDARMEALRTL
+420 AVSTETARMEALRTL
-435 RSKLEE
+435 VGKLEE

-449 RLEVADPEQLAFLY
+449 RLEVADTEQLAFLY

-542 EDAADSTD
+542 EDTADSTE
-550 STEGVEPTDTAEPA
+550 STEGTEPTDTTEPA
-564 AEADTEQLPL
+564 ADTDTEQLPL